1 MPRSAIPGVPVLI
14 REARAVV
21 SRERRVRIQAT
32 LLGLGASVLLGAP
45 GAYLLEGI
53 VFIAALAF
61 VWPLVGLSCHAF
73 MSPDPELV
81 KDAQAVLE
89 AWEGTRD
96 EWAALAVAEL
106 SAADAAEETAAWARI
121 SAEKAELFDAVE
133 ADATLEG
140 RRASRQT
147 VKSRP

>member
-1 MPRSAIPGVPVLI
+1 MLRSAIPGVPVLI

-21 SRERRVRIQAT
+21 RREQRVKMHAT

-45 GAYLLEGI
+45 GAYLSELI

-61 VWPLVGLSCHAF
+61 VWPVVGWLCYDF
-73 MSPDPELV
+73 WSPDPELG
-81 KDAQAVLE
+81 KDAQAVLK

-106 SAADAAEETAAWARI
+106 SAADAAEETAAWAQI
-121 SAEKAELFDAVE
+121 SAEKAELFAAVE
-133 ADATLEG
+133 ADATSEG